1 MNNKPKVGRSRR
13 IAAWLNLDM
22 NSRTLA
28 RFPGSSSLA
37 SEREA
42 PRISASVDAGA
53 ASNRPVRKA
62 RYTAPPGTGLGRT
75 ASAAYRVNPDNVA
88 GQAGVEARLAL
99 RATFLR
105 QEFSS

>member
-1 MNNKPKVGRSRR
+1 M
-13 IAAWLNLDM
+13 
-22 NSRTLA
+22 
-28 RFPGSSSLA
+28 
-37 SEREA
+37 
-42 PRISASVDAGA
+42 
-53 ASNRPVRKA
+53 RKA